1 MNAQAYKITCLTNLH
16 AGTGAADQGII
27 DNLVQRDHV
36 DRIPCIYASSLKGA
50 LREYFEEVLC
60 KKNET
65 DEEAGDKTE
74 GNEQKQPHEQDPV
87 GLSKEDVTG
96 IFGSGSK
103 EETKQ
108 KGSYIFYDALLL
120 SVPARSNI
128 NTFYQVTSWRCLE
141 RIFEMNKML
150 GIEGTEHEPVGFPGE
165 EDRKKKFYLSEKVQ
179 KDREKQAQQ
188 LELEFW
194 KYPENDSVDNE
205 LKLLE
210 TSEMETHLKKL
221 IGEDGYIILGDD
233 DFDILV
239 SDYFLPVIAR
249 NQLENGI
256 SQNLFYEQ
264 VMPRQSRFVFWTDR
278 FPEQRSK
285 NDTSAGES
293 NDSFKNGIAEAKRP
307 VQIGANASIGYGYCK
322 IKHLNFSGR
331 EQ

>member
-36 DRIPCIYASSLKGA
+36 DHIPCIYASSLKGA

-60 KKNET
+60 
-65 DEEAGDKTE
+65 
-74 GNEQKQPHEQDPV
+74 EQQDPV
-87 GLSKEDVTG
+87 VLSKEDVTG

-150 GIEGTEHEPVGFPGE
+150 GIEGTQHEPVGFPGE
-165 EDRKKKFYLSEKVQ
+165 EDRKKKFYLSKKVRKDIAPADIEQPQ
-179 KDREKQAQQ
+179 KQNSV
-188 LELEFW
+188 LELESWRYEESNKFFF
-194 KYPENDSVDNE
+194 PEENGMEDY
-205 LKLLE
+205 LAKLF
-210 TSEMETHLKKL
+210 
-221 IGEDGYIILGDD
+221 GEDSYIILGDD

>member
-1 MNAQAYKITCLTNLH
+1 MNAQAYEITCLTNLH

-65 DEEAGDKTE
+65 DKEAGKEAESKD
-74 GNEQKQPHEQDPV
+74 GKQPHEQDPIE
-87 GLSKEDVTG
+87 LSEEDVTS

-103 EETKQ
+103 KETKQ

-150 GIEGTEHEPVGFPGE
+150 GIEGAEDEPVEFPGK
-165 EDRKKKFYLSEKVQ
+165 EDRKKMFYLSKKVQ

-194 KYPENDSVDNE
+194 KYSDSVDNE

-233 DFDILV
+233 NFDILV

-322 IKHLNFSGR
+322 IKHLNFSGC

>member
-1 MNAQAYKITCLTNLH
+1 MDAQAYKITCLTNLH

-60 KKNET
+60 
-65 DEEAGDKTE
+65 
-74 GNEQKQPHEQDPV
+74 EQQDPV
-87 GLSKEDVTG
+87 VLSKEDVTS

-103 EETKQ
+103 DEPQQ

-120 SVPARSNI
+120 SIPARSNI

-150 GIEGTEHEPVGFPGE
+150 GIAGAEEELTGFPGK
-165 EDRKKKFYLSEKVQ
+165 EDRKKMFYLSEKVRKDIPPDTQDTSAATDETQ
-179 KDREKQAQQ
+179 KQNSV
-188 LELEFW
+188 LELESWRYEESNKLFF
-194 KYPENDSVDNE
+194 PEGDSMVAYSA
-205 LKLLE
+205 KLF
-210 TSEMETHLKKL
+210 
-221 IGEDGYIILGDD
+221 GEDSYIILGDD

>member
-1 MNAQAYKITCLTNLH
+1 MNAQAYKITCQTNLH

-60 KKNET
+60 
-65 DEEAGDKTE
+65 
-74 GNEQKQPHEQDPV
+74 EQQDPV
-87 GLSKEDVTG
+87 VLSKEDVTG
-96 IFGSGSK
+96 IFGSGNNK
-103 EETKQ
+103 DTK

-120 SVPARSNI
+120 SIPARSNI

-150 GIEGTEHEPVGFPGE
+150 GIEGAEDEPVEFPGK
-165 EDRKKKFYLSEKVQ
+165 EDRKKKFYLSKKVR

-322 IKHLNFSGR
+322 IEDLDF
-331 EQ
+331 

>member
-60 KKNET
+60 
-65 DEEAGDKTE
+65 
-74 GNEQKQPHEQDPV
+74 EQQDPV
-87 GLSKEDVTG
+87 VLSKEDVTG
-96 IFGSGSK
+96 IFGSGNNK
-103 EETKQ
+103 DTK

-120 SVPARSNI
+120 SIPARSNI
-128 NTFYQVTSWRCLE
+128 NTFYQVTSWTCLE

-150 GIEGTEHEPVGFPGE
+150 GIEGAEDEPVEFPGK
-165 EDRKKKFYLSEKVQ
+165 EDRKKKFYLSKKVQ

-194 KYPENDSVDNE
+194 KYPKNDSVDNE

-264 VMPRQSRFVFWTDR
+264 VMPRQSRFVFWTDC
-278 FPEQRSK
+278 FPERRSK
-285 NDTSAGES
+285 NDTGVRES
-293 NDSFKNGIAEAKRP
+293 NDSFKNGITKAKRP

-331 EQ
+331 EQQN